1 MSPTDCPVPQLRT
14 VMALIAAVAVVVGC
28 TAGKSPNTTEPSNGP
43 TAANA
48 RPAPAASA
56 PTSVGLS
63 QDAWLVTGRSGDD
76 ELQVILASTSERLFS
91 MPLGVPDR
99 NWSKLVSATI
109 TGRSTTLRD
118 FRIPGLESH
127 SQTVEGAWRLPTVG
141 LDPTPVGVSDDG
153 RTIVLV
159 EDKAAATGSATA
171 KSSRFAIVDR
181 SASTAPRILQ
191 LAGAFEYDALSPDGS
206 ILYVVE
212 HLAGPPDGHYQV
224 RAVDAASGLL
234 REGAVADKNEGDE
247 AMAGWPIAQARRPD
261 GMVFTLYH
269 GAEHPFIH
277 ALSSIDAWAL
287 CIDLPAAGA
296 DDPATASDWG
306 LTATV
311 DGRSIVAA
319 NATLGLA
326 VEIPLAD
333 LAVRRSVTFAP
344 SAEGSI
350 SLAKFGHQA
359 GGVVGRRIVASP
371 LGSLVYAAGPGGIV
385 SIGTSDLAL
394 RDRFLEGVAVDA
406 LAVTPDGGMIY
417 ALLHAGG
424 RIVWLNA
431 ASGRI
436 AGEVPGGGYDRLVA
450 VVPG

>member
-1 MSPTDCPVPQLRT
+1 MSSIARPVRSMR
-14 VMALIAAVAVVVGC
+14 MAIALLAAVGVVGC
-28 TAGKSPNTTEPSNGP
+28 TAGKSPNTSQRSDGP

-48 RPAPAASA
+48 RPAPAVSA

-63 QDAWLVTGRSGDD
+63 QEAWLVTGRSGDD

-99 NWSKLVSATI
+99 NWSQLVSATI

-118 FRIPGLESH
+118 FRIPELESH
-127 SQTVEGAWRLPTVG
+127 SQTVDGAWRLPRIG
-141 LDPTPVGVSDDG
+141 MDPTPVGVSDDG

-159 EDKAAATGSATA
+159 EDKAAAAAA

-181 SASTAPRILQ
+181 SASTAPRIVDV
-191 LAGAFEYDALSPDGS
+191 AGAFEYDALSPDGS
-206 ILYVVE
+206 ILYLVE

-224 RAVDAASGLL
+224 RALDTATGTL
-234 REGAVADKNEGDE
+234 RDGAVADKNEGDE

-344 SAEGSI
+344 SASGSI

-406 LAVTPDGGMIY
+406 LAVTPDGGTIY

-424 RIVWLNA
+424 RIVWLDA